1 MKKFILL
8 CAAASCAL
16 ASTAQS
22 MNLDQCIDYAI
33 EHNLDVRG
41 RRISAYQN
49 ELEVTEAKDRFL
61 PNLSGYASQ
70 SFNFGRGLTSD
81 NTYANRNTSSFSLG
95 AQLSLP
101 IFQGLRA
108 IRQLKYSKTALSAA
122 KESTEAAKDN
132 VTLNVIT
139 QYLQALYTRE
149 MLVVAQQSL
158 DVSRGELARRR
169 ELLEAGKI
177 AELDIYEASAQ
188 VSSDE
193 LRVVNARN
201 DSTIAMLDLA
211 QLLNYPADAPFDIEP
226 LGENELPILSP
237 ETVYANALANNHTI
251 RASRLSVDA
260 AEQSVSVARSG
271 YIPTLSFN
279 AGLGSNYYKT
289 SGFNNESF
297 SQQMR
302 HNFSQS
308 LGFSLSVP
316 IFDGF
321 STRNSVRRAQAQR
334 LSADLELDQARNQL
348 YKSINQAYTQAVAAF
363 KSRDAALVSVR
374 SSEAAFNAMQVK
386 YDNGR
391 ANATEYEKTKSDLN
405 SARAQAVQAKYESIL
420 RTRILHFY
428 NKQGE
433 E

>member
-16 ASTAQS
+16 SSTAQS

-41 RRISAYQN
+41 RRISAYQS

-177 AELDIYEASAQ
+177 AELDIYEATAQ

-321 STRNSVRRAQAQR
+321 TTRNSVRRAQAQR
-334 LSADLELDQARNQL
+334 LSAALELDLARNQL

-405 SARAQAVQAKYESIL
+405 SARAQAVLAKYESIL

>member
-1 MKKFILL
+1 MKKFIML

-41 RRISAYQN
+41 RRISAYQS

-297 SQQMR
+297 GQQMR

-321 STRNSVRRAQAQR
+321 STRNSVRRAR
-334 LSADLELDQARNQL
+334 V
-348 YKSINQAYTQAVAAF
+348 QAV
-363 KSRDAALVSVR
+363 SAAL
-374 SSEAAFNAMQVK
+374 Q
-386 YDNGR
+386 R
-391 ANATEYEKTKSDLN
+391 APRTGTAPQ
-405 SARAQAVQAKYESIL
+405 RRP
-420 RTRILHFY
+420 RTRPGTQPAL
-428 NKQGE
+428 
-433 E
+433 